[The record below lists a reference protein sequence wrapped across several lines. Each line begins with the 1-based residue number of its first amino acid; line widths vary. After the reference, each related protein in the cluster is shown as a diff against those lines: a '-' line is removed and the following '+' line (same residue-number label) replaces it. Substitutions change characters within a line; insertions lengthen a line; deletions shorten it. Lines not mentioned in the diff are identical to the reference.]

1 MIPVGQIFF
10 LPGVPGK
17 NLQIEFCN
25 QMAVRKAQM
34 LHRRLYRG
42 RSRQFL
48 GFTVQE
54 NPDKQ
59 ASSKMQV
66 VTRP

>member
-1 MIPVGQIFF
+1 
-10 LPGVPGK
+10 
-17 NLQIEFCN
+17 
-25 QMAVRKAQM
+25 M